1 MKSLRTEN
9 RVGGIGE
16 SLVSVAMPREIRI
29 DHRDNLSYDEFAT
42 EYLYANKPVIV
53 TDAMRE
59 WKALTRWSPEFFQK
73 EFGAMKFALPD
84 AKPKSEHP
92 PGGDA
97 EYSMAGFI
105 DLILNS
111 TDENPAPYL
120 RNVVLYEQFPSLRDD
135 IEPLP
140 EYLEPNWLPD
150 HYFLKSVGQILNR
163 GAAIEIYIGGKGGAF
178 PVLHYDGA
186 AAHAFLMH
194 IYGRKRFILYP
205 PEQTPFLYPS
215 REKPNISML
224 NSLDAPD
231 LQRFPLFEKAVA
243 TTFILEAGE
252 LLFIPSG
259 WWHTTKMLTPCIS
272 ISANVVNQSNW
283 KALIDYAAKRVHNPL
298 KSFAGRIYLTA
309 AGARRSWRDRA
320 WHQRTQA
327 KTDRERPGSR

>member
-1 MKSLRTEN
+1 MKSSGSEN
-9 RVGGIGE
+9 RTSGIVE
-16 SLVSVAMPREIRI
+16 PLMSAATPHEISI
-29 DHRDNLSYDEFAT
+29 DHRDNLSYEEFAR

-53 TDAMRE
+53 TDAIRQ

-73 EFGAMKFALPD
+73 EFSAMTFTLPD
-84 AKPKSEHP
+84 EKGK
-92 PGGDA
+92 A
-97 EYSMAGFI
+97 EYKGNGVTEYTMTSLI
-105 DLILNS
+105 DRILNS

-120 RNVVLYEQFPSLRDD
+120 RNIVLYEKFPSLRDD

-140 EYLEPNWLPD
+140 EYLQPNWLPD
-150 HYFLKSVGQILNR
+150 HYLVKSLGEILNR

-205 PEQTPFLYPS
+205 PEQTEFLYPS
-215 REKPNISML
+215 REKPNLSTV
-224 NSLDAPD
+224 NSLDEPD
-231 LQRFPLFEKAVA
+231 LERFPLFKKAVA
-243 TTFILEAGE
+243 TTFVLEAGE
-252 LLFIPSG
+252 LFFIPCG

-283 KALIDYAAKRVHNPL
+283 NALIDYAAKRVHNPL

-309 AGARRSWRDRA
+309 AGARRSWRDRS
-320 WHQRTQA
+320 WRQRIQSNTH
-327 KTDRERPGSR
+327 RGSLDSR